1 MNDSSFTDFLGNR
14 HSQTTAHICLLKM
27 RAECEIKS
35 NPRNS
40 KDEKLPQ
47 GSTQTTKNFLVEECF
62 FPPEKSRLDKFVQ
75 KTSELH
81 CFRSRAPPLSWSSAQ
96 QQEAAK
102 APSGI
107 TFPRCDEPRE
117 PSRVCFK
124 PSRKLSAHDGNRQ
137 IKPYPSH
144 TLTECRKR
152 TTCWNTGFHCILCMV
167 PCTAPWAPRLATWH
181 LENELCIFLVV
192 PRYLSAIRLSAITC
206 SFIYLNL
213 IAAQVR
219 LSQIST
225 SRCCICCLE
234 TVVTSS
240 STLPSEKR

>member
-1 MNDSSFTDFLGNR
+1 MTVLSLIFWE
-14 HSQTTAHICLLKM
+14 TAILKQQHISAYWKCEQNVKSKATQEIPKMKSCLKGAHRQLRISLLK
-27 RAECEIKS
+27 S
-35 NPRNS
+35 
-40 KDEKLPQ
+40 
-47 GSTQTTKNFLVEECF
+47 VF
-62 FPPEKSRLDKFVQ
+62 FPPKKSRLDKFVQ

-152 TTCWNTGFHCILCMV
+152 TMCWNTGFHSLLCMV

-181 LENELCIFLVV
+181 LENELCIFPVV

-213 IAAQVR
+213 TAAQVR

-225 SRCCICCLE
+225 SWCCICCLE

-240 STLPSEKR
+240 STLPPEKR

>member
-1 MNDSSFTDFLGNR
+1 MNKLNDSSFTDFLGNR

-62 FPPEKSRLDKFVQ
+62 FPPEKGRLDKFVQ

-152 TTCWNTGFHCILCMV
+152 TM
-167 PCTAPWAPRLATWH
+167 
-181 LENELCIFLVV
+181 
-192 PRYLSAIRLSAITC
+192 S
-206 SFIYLNL
+206 
-213 IAAQVR
+213 
-219 LSQIST
+219 
-225 SRCCICCLE
+225 
-234 TVVTSS
+234 
-240 STLPSEKR
+240 